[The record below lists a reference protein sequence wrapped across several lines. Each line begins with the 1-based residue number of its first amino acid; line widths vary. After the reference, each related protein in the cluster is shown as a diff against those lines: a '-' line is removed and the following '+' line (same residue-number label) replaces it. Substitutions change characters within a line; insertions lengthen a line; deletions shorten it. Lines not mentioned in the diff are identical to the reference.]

1 MKKRLFSFII
11 IIIYFSAS
19 IYLINFSFE
28 TTSTLATYE
37 VNNGHS
43 YNEKILEI
51 PKINLKLEVVK
62 ANDNFENLDNNLV
75 YYNHFNPDDKIII
88 FGHSGVGFGTYF
100 NRLDELNSND
110 KAYLIINGKKYYY
123 YVNDV
128 YEVSKNA
135 TYILK
140 NEYDSK
146 KLLLVTCVKGDKN
159 KRLVVELSLSS
170 N

>member
-1 MKKRLFSFII
+1 MRKRLFSFII
-11 IIIYFSAS
+11 IIIYFSIS
-19 IYLINFSFE
+19 IYLINCCFE

-110 KAYLIINGKKYYY
+110 KAYLIIDGKKYYY

-159 KRLVVELSLSS
+159 KRLVVELSLNS

>member
-1 MKKRLFSFII
+1 MRKRLFSFII
-11 IIIYFSAS
+11 IIIYFSLS
-19 IYLINFSFE
+19 IYLISFSCE
-28 TTSTLATYE
+28 VKKVTSSYE
-37 VNNGHS
+37 VNNGYTH
-43 YNEKILEI
+43 NEKILEV
-51 PKINLKLEVVK
+51 PKINLKLEVIK

-110 KAYLIINGKKYYY
+110 KAYLIIDGNKYHY
-123 YVNDV
+123 YVTKV

-159 KRLVVELSLSS
+159 KRLVVELSLNS

>member
-28 TTSTLATYE
+28 TTNTLATYE
-37 VNNGHS
+37 VNNGHA

-51 PKINLKLEVVK
+51 PKINLKLEVIK
-62 ANDNFENLDNNLV
+62 ADEDFGNLNNNLV
-75 YYNHFNPDDKIII
+75 YYNYFNPDNKIII
-88 FGHSGVGFGTYF
+88 FGHSGAGFGTYF
-100 NRLDELNSND
+100 NRLDELNIND
-110 KAYLIINGKKYYY
+110 IAYLIINGKKYYY

>member
-1 MKKRLFSFII
+1 MRKRLFSFII
-11 IIIYFSAS
+11 IIIYFSIS
-19 IYLINFSFE
+19 IYLINCCFE

-100 NRLDELNSND
+100 NRLDELNIND
-110 KAYLIINGKKYYY
+110 IAYLIINGKKYYY